1 MHVGG
6 ALPLECNNKTV
17 CIDTVSVCTLA
28 CNLDRMTRYL
38 LARMLVEAAQS
49 GKGYFSSDRQ
59 RDLTNREMSL
69 IIGGVSD
76 PISWGQL
83 TSQSL
88 PTDVKSLRKC
98 LNMR

>member
-28 CNLDRMTRYL
+28 CNLDRMRRYL

-49 GKGYFSSDRQ
+49 GKGWFSCNRQ

-76 PISWGQL
+76 PISWSQL
-83 TSQSL
+83 TSQVVA
-88 PTDVKSLRKC
+88 D
-98 LNMR
+98 